1 MGKKKQLLTDFF
13 NELKEQVGTYR
24 IRDIETDRSVNVFLG
39 TRKIR
44 KIQKK
49 INKK

>member
-1 MGKKKQLLTDFF
+1 MEKKKQLLTDFF

-24 IRDIETDRSVNVFLG
+24 IRDIETERSVKIFLDA
-39 TRKIR
+39 R